1 MYKSLALFEGS
12 WQKVLIKVI
21 LLLLVLF
28 VVYSLISKIK
38 WKPSKTSIDVDDFID
53 NTLPTI
59 TPNDNSQNS
68 DPDTISSSESDLLA
82 NNLEIYMEGAGTNT
96 TSIMGSLECLNGA
109 SLNKVYASFCT
120 RSYDGGFG
128 QNTSQRDLF
137 GWFAGELENAPFTS
151 LIYVSDCVPSCDSY
165 FDQCRE
171 TTYMR
176 AIWSRSSIAITF

>member
-1 MYKSLALFEGS
+1 MNRDLALFEGS

-28 VVYSLISKIK
+28 VVYSLISKIR
-38 WKPSKTSIDVDDFID
+38 WKKSASETDINNFID

-59 TPNDNSQNS
+59 PPNDNSLLS
-68 DPDTISSSESDLLA
+68 DPDTISDSEGNLLA
-82 NNLEIYMEGAGTNT
+82 NNLEIYMKGIGTNT
-96 TSIMGSLECLNGA
+96 SSLMGSLECLNGA
-109 SLNKVYASFCT
+109 SLNKVYSSFGA
-120 RSYDGGFG
+120 RNYDGDML
-128 QNTSQRDLF
+128 DLF

-151 LIYVSDCVPSCDSY
+151 LIYFNECVSSCDSY

-176 AIWSRSSIAITF
+176 AIWSKSSIAITF